1 MLRVPQ
7 LIVGSIFGPW
17 CQWQGK
23 SAGSGVVA
31 GQVDITSPLWQEE
44 SHDI

>member
-7 LIVGSIFGPW
+7 LLVGSIFGPW
-17 CQWQGK
+17 CQCRGK

-31 GQVDITSPLWQEE
+31 GQVDITSPLCKEE